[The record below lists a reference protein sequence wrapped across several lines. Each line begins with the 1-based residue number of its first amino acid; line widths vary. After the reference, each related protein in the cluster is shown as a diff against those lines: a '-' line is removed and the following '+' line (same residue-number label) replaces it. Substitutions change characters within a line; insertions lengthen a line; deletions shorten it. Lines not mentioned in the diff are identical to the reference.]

1 MRLSFNPLRIIHN
14 SPLCAKSDAFIGLNG
29 VRILSIIAL
38 ILVFA
43 SNIVTL
49 VHDIEAVN
57 TFLAEGRTVSSSG
70 QAPNATM
77 EMVMNS
83 DYILCVSL
91 YFFFCSY
98 NLMSKQGKQ
107 RAKPTSGRFLGRP

>member
-1 MRLSFNPLRIIHN
+1 MSILLGELTYIGFKP
-14 SPLCAKSDAFIGLNG
+14 DTFIGLNG

-57 TFLAEGRTVSSSG
+57 RFVAADTSGSNSTVTASSG
-70 QAPNATM
+70 PNSTADM
-77 EMVMNS
+77 IDM
-83 DYILCVSL
+83 DYIMYV
-91 YFFFCSY
+91 F
-98 NLMSKQGKQ
+98 
-107 RAKPTSGRFLGRP
+107 T

>member
-1 MRLSFNPLRIIHN
+1 M
-14 SPLCAKSDAFIGLNG
+14 FIGLNG

-49 VHDIEAVN
+49 VHDIQAVN
-57 TFLAEGRTVSSSG
+57 KFLAEGRTVTSSG

-77 EMVMNS
+77 EVMMSS
-83 DYILCVSL
+83 DYILCVPL
-91 YFFFCSY
+91 LLLFVCITHVLAGEAVCRT
-98 NLMSKQGKQ
+98 NQ
-107 RAKPTSGRFLGRP
+107 RAPFGLS

>member
-1 MRLSFNPLRIIHN
+1 MRLSFDFLKIIHN
-14 SPLCAKSDAFIGLNG
+14 SLLCQTDAFIGLNG

-70 QAPNATM
+70 QAPNSTM

-83 DYILCVSL
+83 DYILCG
-91 YFFFCSY
+91 FFV
-98 NLMSKQGKQ
+98 
-107 RAKPTSGRFLGRP
+107 PFLLFV

>member
-14 SPLCAKSDAFIGLNG
+14 SPLCAKTDAFIGLNG

-57 TFLAEGRTVSSSG
+57 TFLAEGRTVTSSG

-83 DYILCVSL
+83 DYILCGFFVLFLLFLSL
-91 YFFFCSY
+91 
-98 NLMSKQGKQ
+98 N
-107 RAKPTSGRFLGRP
+107 A